1 MFTKKNKLASS
12 AAALIMV
19 FYLTLNLAFGGF
31 LYNHQ
36 VTLGQSTTGPQSTT
50 KSYENPNYG
59 ITLQYPSDW
68 TESTSG
74 IPAYNGIVGFYSPL
88 KNLTD
93 ILPAEVTVSITSY
106 SNPISLDEYT
116 KVTLAALE
124 QQGIKIDNSAAHTL
138 AGNPGYSITFSPSN
152 QTSQSGLNFKVMQA
166 WTTID
171 NKVYLLSF
179 NADTS
184 KFGDLLPTAQKI
196 IDSLQVQKT
205 Q

>member
-1 MFTKKNKLASS
+1 MSTKNNFFFSS
-12 AAALIMV
+12 AALIV
-19 FYLTLNLAFGGF
+19 AFYLTINLAFGDI
-31 LYNHQ
+31 LYNHHQ
-36 VTLGQSTTGPQSTT
+36 TTLAQTTAGAQQSM
-50 KSYENPNYG
+50 KSYENTNHG
-59 ITLQYPSDW
+59 IRLQYPTDW

-74 IPAYNGIVGFYSPL
+74 IPAYNGIIVFYSPL
-88 KNLTD
+88 RNLTD
-93 ILPAEVTVSITSY
+93 VLPAEVTVSITSY

-152 QTSQSGLNFKVMQA
+152 QTSQSGLDFKMMQA
-166 WTTID
+166 WTVID

-184 KFGDLLPTAQKI
+184 KFDAFLPTAQKI
-196 IDSLQVQKT
+196 IDSLQVQRT
-205 Q
+205 P